1 MGTGMTTTMNTIT
14 PMANEDAVAIATDFF
29 HCESSST
36 RVWRLG
42 WAGGCF
48 TSGFA
53 NKRTR
58 LCAWLLRMN
67 SYG

>member
-36 RVWRLG
+36 RERGNNSKGGVRLICG
-42 WAGGCF
+42 LRGMGG
-48 TSGFA
+48 TEG
-53 NKRTR
+53 
-58 LCAWLLRMN
+58 